1 MLRAMIRHVLWI
13 PFVLVVLVVLA
24 PLVVGCDQLK
34 KDSSDAAAVA
44 VPPATPVAPAADP
57 NAAAPATGVA
67 PVAPL
72 GGGVVT
78 PVAPGTAKPVT
89 DGGKPVDAGAVVV
102 TDAGKTAPTPT
113 PTFTIPTAIPGFD
126 AGAFKPPPGFPT
138 TLPTFPPPPPPAK

>member
-34 KDSSDAAAVA
+34 KDSADAAAVA
-44 VPPATPVAPAADP
+44 VP
-57 NAAAPATGVA
+57 
-67 PVAPL
+67 
-72 GGGVVT
+72 
-78 PVAPGTAKPVT
+78 PGTAKPVT

-138 TLPTFPPPPPPAK
+138 TLPTFPPPPPAK